1 MPNLTLSQ
9 LIVWIIVG
17 ALAGNLVGRFVTLK
31 REGLGR
37 WTNLAVGMGGAL
49 IGGTFFSVTGLLAG
63 LRDIRI
69 TLEDLVSALI
79 GALFLIAVWWLVR
92 WYRGR
97 KKPL

>member
-79 GALFLIAVWWLVR
+79 GALFLIAAWWLIR
-92 WYRGR
+92 WFRGR
-97 KKPL
+97 KNTL